1 MRRIGLLGGSFNPA
15 HEGHLHIT
23 LEAIKRLGLDEV
35 WWLVSPHNPLK
46 KKADLAEYESRFAS
60 AQTIATHPH
69 IKVLDIEAR
78 NALYY
83 SIDTIRHLQRRTRG
97 TQFVW
102 LMGADNLQHFHRWR
116 AWREIFARLPIAII
130 DRAPYAF
137 SALHNLAAL
146 RYRHKRI
153 TNSRLLLRG
162 KTLPA
167 WAYISIPRHPQS
179 ATALRKSLGAK
190 AFLRHNERT

>member
-1 MRRIGLLGGSFNPA
+1 MAPFTQRLEWARAVARHPKMRVSN
-15 HEGHLHIT
+15 
-23 LEAIKRLGLDEV
+23 LEAKFGT
-35 WWLVSPHNPLK
+35 K
-46 KKADLAEYESRFAS
+46 YTAD
-60 AQTIATHPH
+60 T
-69 IKVLDIEAR
+69 
-78 NALYY
+78 
-83 SIDTIRHLQRRTRG
+83 LQRFRRRYPRDR
-97 TQFVW
+97 FIW
-102 LMGADNLQHFHRWR
+102 LMGADNLAGLHRWR

>member
-46 KKADLAEYESRFAS
+46 KKTDLAEYEARFVS
-60 AQTIATHPH
+60 ARAIANHPR

-83 SIDTIRHLQRRTRG
+83 SIDTIRFLQKHARG

-137 SALHNLAAL
+137 SALHSLAAL
-146 RYRHKRI
+146 RYRHKRV
-153 TNSRLLLRG
+153 TNSRLLLRV